1 MKNII
6 FVLSFLFIGFSGTLV
21 AQGQFP
27 NTMFLEEG
35 ETSPKS
41 NLKSVEWLAGHWQ
54 GEAFGG
60 ITEELWTPPL
70 GNSMM
75 GSFKL
80 MVDEQ
85 VSFYEIMT
93 ISEEEGSLILR
104 LKHFHGDLKGWEE
117 KDETH
122 DFKLVKVTPNKVYFE
137 GFTLEKISKDE
148 INIYVVIDD
157 AGKQQEMKFPYQGVQ
172 KR

>member
-1 MKNII
+1 MKKSI
-6 FVLSFLFIGFSGTLV
+6 FVLSFLIIAFSSAIM
-21 AQGQFP
+21 AQSEFP
-27 NTMFLEEG
+27 NCKFLEEG

-41 NLKSVEWLAGHWQ
+41 DLKAVEWLAGHWQ

-80 MVDEQ
+80 LVDEQ
-85 VSFYEIMT
+85 VSFYEIMV
-93 ISEEEGSLILR
+93 ISEEEESLILR

-122 DFKLVKVTPNKVYFE
+122 DFKLVNVSPNKVFFE
-137 GFTLEKISKDE
+137 GFTLEKINE
-148 INIYVVIDD
+148 NVINIYVVIED
-157 AGKQQEMKFPYQGVQ
+157 AGKQEEMKFPYQRVQ
-172 KR
+172 

>member
-1 MKNII
+1 MKKSI
-6 FVLSFLFIGFSGTLV
+6 FILSFLLIGFTATLM
-21 AQGQFP
+21 AQSNFV
-27 NTMFLEEG
+27 NTLFLEEG
-35 ETSPKS
+35 KTSPTAD
-41 NLKSVEWLAGHWQ
+41 LTAVEWLAGHWK

-85 VSFYEIMT
+85 VSFYEIMV
-93 ISEEEGSLILR
+93 ISEEAGSLVLR

-122 DFKLVKVTPNKVYFE
+122 DFKLVKVTPLKVFFE

-148 INIYVVIDD
+148 INIYVVIED
-157 AGKQQEMKFPYQGVQ
+157 AGKEQEMKFPYQRVE
-172 KR
+172 

>member
-1 MKNII
+1 MKKSI
-6 FVLSFLFIGFSGTLV
+6 FIFSFLFIAFSSTLM
-21 AQGQFP
+21 AQSEFP
-27 NTMFLEEG
+27 NCMFLKEG
-35 ETSPKS
+35 KTSPASK
-41 NLKSVEWLAGHWQ
+41 LDAVEWLAGHWQ

-60 ITEELWTPPL
+60 VTEELWAPPL

-122 DFKLVKVTPNKVYFE
+122 DFKLVKVTLNKVFFE

-148 INIYVVIDD
+148 INIYVVIED
-157 AGKQQEMKFPYQGVQ
+157 AGKQQEMKFPYQRVE
-172 KR
+172 

>member
-1 MKNII
+1 MKNTILI
-6 FVLSFLFIGFSGTLV
+6 LSFLFIGFSGTLI
-21 AQGQFP
+21 AQSQFP

-41 NLKSVEWLAGHWQ
+41 NLSAVEWLAGHWQ

-80 MVDEQ
+80 LVDEE
-85 VSFYEIMT
+85 VSFYEIMV
-93 ISEEEGSLILR
+93 ISEVDESLIFR
-104 LKHFHGDLKGWEE
+104 LKHFHDNLKGWEE

-122 DFKLVKVTPNKVYFE
+122 DFKLVKVTSNKVYFE

-148 INIYVVIDD
+148 INIYVVIED
-157 AGKQQEMKFPYQGVQ
+157 AGKQQEMKFPYQRV
-172 KR
+172 K